1 MTRTGAEIKVYSTIG
16 VKSALEELGPKFEKA
31 TGNKLNITWGL
42 ISGFTKKAQEG
53 DVPDVL
59 VVSRA
64 GIDSLIK
71 DGKIASGS
79 DATLAKSVFA
89 IAVKRGAPK
98 PDISSPEALKSALL
112 AARAVG
118 YGDPAAGGASGVQ
131 FAKVLERLGIAPEIK
146 AKSKFP
152 PPAGFVG
159 TLLVSGE
166 IDIAVHSM
174 KDVPTEFP
182 EGLGLYCIT
191 EREDPRD
198 AVISR
203 GVKFA
208 DLPQGARIGTSAL
221 RRQAQLL
228 KVRPDMEMVII
239 RGNVETRIN
248 KLETEKLDAVILA
261 AAGLKRLGFTDR
273 VTEYLDTDLSIPA
286 IGQGALGI
294 ECRLDNEEV
303 KQTIDFFN
311 HPATSHAVRAERA
324 LLWRCEGGCQVPIAA
339 HGVVTGNELTL
350 TGFVASV
357 DGKKSVK
364 GSITGPAEQC
374 EKLGITLAEQLLKDG
389 AYEILAE
396 VYQREVAREKEIP
409 V

>member
-1 MTRTGAEIKVYSTIG
+1 MTRTVGALVTLAVCLLAQAVSGAEIKVYSTIG
-16 VKSALEELGPKFEKA
+16 VKSALEELGSKFEKA
-31 TGNKLNITWGL
+31 TGNKLNVTWGL

-166 IDIAVHSM
+166 IDLAVQS
-174 KDVPTEFP
+174 KP
-182 EGLGLYCIT
+182 ELSSTVEIVGPLPGDLGSTTVFAAGVGASSSNSETGKAL
-191 EREDPRD
+191 
-198 AVISR
+198 
-203 GVKFA
+203 VKF
-208 DLPQGARIGTSAL
+208 LTSPEA
-221 RRQAQLL
+221 QA
-228 KVRPDMEMVII
+228 
-239 RGNVETRIN
+239 
-248 KLETEKLDAVILA
+248 A
-261 AAGLKRLGFTDR
+261 FT
-273 VTEYLDTDLSIPA
+273 
-286 IGQGALGI
+286 
-294 ECRLDNEEV
+294 
-303 KQTIDFFN
+303 
-311 HPATSHAVRAERA
+311 
-324 LLWRCEGGCQVPIAA
+324 A
-339 HGVVTGNELTL
+339 HG
-350 TGFVASV
+350 F
-357 DGKKSVK
+357 D
-364 GSITGPAEQC
+364 P
-374 EKLGITLAEQLLKDG
+374 
-389 AYEILAE
+389 
-396 VYQREVAREKEIP
+396 P
-409 V
+409 

>member
-1 MTRTGAEIKVYSTIG
+1 MLAYIIGGNDMTRTVGALVTLAVCLLAQAVSGAEIKVYSTIG
-16 VKSALEELGPKFEKA
+16 VKSALEELGSKFEQA

-118 YGDPAAGGASGVQ
+118 YSDPAAGGASGVH

-159 TLLVSGE
+159 TLLISGE
-166 IDIAVHSM
+166 IDLAVQS
-174 KDVPTEFP
+174 KP
-182 EGLGLYCIT
+182 ELASTAGVEIVGPLPGDLGSTTVFAAGVGASSSNSETGKAL
-191 EREDPRD
+191 
-198 AVISR
+198 
-203 GVKFA
+203 VKF
-208 DLPQGARIGTSAL
+208 LTSPEA
-221 RRQAQLL
+221 QA
-228 KVRPDMEMVII
+228 
-239 RGNVETRIN
+239 
-248 KLETEKLDAVILA
+248 A
-261 AAGLKRLGFTDR
+261 FT
-273 VTEYLDTDLSIPA
+273 
-286 IGQGALGI
+286 
-294 ECRLDNEEV
+294 
-303 KQTIDFFN
+303 
-311 HPATSHAVRAERA
+311 
-324 LLWRCEGGCQVPIAA
+324 A
-339 HGVVTGNELTL
+339 HG
-350 TGFVASV
+350 F
-357 DGKKSVK
+357 D
-364 GSITGPAEQC
+364 P
-374 EKLGITLAEQLLKDG
+374 
-389 AYEILAE
+389 
-396 VYQREVAREKEIP
+396 P
-409 V
+409 